1 VAITSAPVPTKIS
14 FFARVVG
21 ACPLKAPITGSVFLS
36 VVTVGKA
43 NEELLSPV
51 IFSTPPSVEH
61 AETIIRM
68 VRVDKSFLKVFV
80 CILIT
85 GKSIK

>member
-1 VAITSAPVPTKIS
+1 
-14 FFARVVG
+14 
-21 ACPLKAPITGSVFLS
+21 LS

-61 AETIIRM
+61 AETITRM
-68 VRVDKSFLKVFV
+68 VRIDNNFLKGYV